1 MSSSQ
6 YWELTVGVPH
16 DLSEGLTNL
25 AWELGALGVV
35 EEERPGH
42 EPTLRAF
49 FPETIAASAL
59 ADSVRIYLDALR
71 ELGFAPATDFRVETL
86 ADENWADAWRVHF
99 KPRPVGRR
107 LLIVPPWDGPAAN
120 GRIVITIE
128 PGRAFGTG
136 HHGTTA
142 GCLEAL
148 EAVID
153 RDGPSRMLDVG
164 TGSGILAIAAAR
176 LGVGAILAV
185 DDDPDAVAC
194 AMANVARNHVSDR
207 AESRHLGRVL
217 RLRSG
222 DTVLAADGAGR
233 EYTVRLETVGDEA
246 TGTVLGVDTNEHE
259 SPVRITLLQSVPKG
273 DKMESIVRASTE
285 LGVVRVVPVLTART
299 IVALDAGRWRD
310 RARRW
315 QRVAKEAAKQCGR
328 ALVPPVDGPRP
339 LGEALELGNDADLR
353 LCLWEGARGA

>member
-42 EPTLRAF
+42 G
-49 FPETIAASAL
+49 AA
-59 ADSVRIYLDALR
+59 
-71 ELGFAPATDFRVETL
+71 
-86 ADENWADAWRVHF
+86 
-99 KPRPVGRR
+99 
-107 LLIVPPWDGPAAN
+107 
-120 GRIVITIE
+120 
-128 PGRAFGTG
+128 
-136 HHGTTA
+136 A

-207 AESRHLGRVL
+207 VRCALADATALRESRVPLLVANLLSAAHRRLAAQY
-217 RLRSG
+217 LRSLTPG
-222 DTVLAADGAGR
+222 GTLLPGGILD
-233 EYTVRLETVGDEA
+233 GDEA

-328 ALVPPVDGPRP
+328 ALVPPVDVPRP

-353 LCLWEGARGA
+353 LCLWEGARGAAAGQGEGEARLLGTTLAASLPLTLPGGSRIALLIGPAGGRASDA

>member
-1 MSSSQ
+1 MSSSR

-35 EEERPGH
+35 EEERPGAGA
-42 EPTLRAF
+42 TLRAF
-49 FPETIAASAL
+49 FPETVTASAL
-59 ADSVRIYLDALR
+59 EESVRSYLDGLR
-71 ELGFAPATDFRVETL
+71 ELGFAAAADVHVAAL
-86 ADENWADAWRVHF
+86 ADENWADAWRAHF
-99 KPRPVGRR
+99 KPRAVGRR
-107 LLIVPPWDGPAAN
+107 LLIVPPWDGQASN

-176 LGVGAILAV
+176 LGVASVLAV

-194 AMANVARNHVSDR
+194 AMANAARNHVSDR
-207 AESRHLGRVL
+207 VRCA
-217 RLRSG
+217 
-222 DTVLAADGAGR
+222 LADA
-233 EYTVRLETVGDEA
+233 A
-246 TGTVLGVDTNEHE
+246 TIRE
-259 SPVRITLLQSVPKG
+259 SPVPLLVANLLSAAHRRLAEHYRRSLTGGGTLLLGGILDGEAADVVTALADHG
-273 DKMESIVRASTE
+273 FVHRASLSVEGWT
-285 LGVVRVVPVLTART
+285 T
-299 IVALDAGRWRD
+299 
-310 RARRW
+310 
-315 QRVAKEAAKQCGR
+315 
-328 ALVPPVDGPRP
+328 
-339 LGEALELGNDADLR
+339 LELRASLHDQA
-353 LCLWEGARGA
+353 